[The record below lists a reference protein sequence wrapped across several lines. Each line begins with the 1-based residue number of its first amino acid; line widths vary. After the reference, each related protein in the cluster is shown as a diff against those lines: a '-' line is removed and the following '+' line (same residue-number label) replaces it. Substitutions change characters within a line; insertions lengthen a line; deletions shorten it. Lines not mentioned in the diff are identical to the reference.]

1 MKRVV
6 ILIVPL
12 VLAACGADGPPVAPS
27 TAAAQGLD
35 VSGEVQVGVASKL

>member
-12 VLAACGADGPPVAPS
+12 FLAACGADGPPVPPS
-27 TAAAQGLD
+27 KAAAQGLAAT
-35 VSGEVQVGVASKL
+35 GEVQVGVASKL